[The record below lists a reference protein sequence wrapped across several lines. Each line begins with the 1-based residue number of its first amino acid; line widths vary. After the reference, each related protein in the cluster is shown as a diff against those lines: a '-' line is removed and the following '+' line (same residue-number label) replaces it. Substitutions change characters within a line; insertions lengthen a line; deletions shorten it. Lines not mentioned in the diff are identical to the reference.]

1 MQPHLLF
8 VIALLGR
15 FYPHFTDE
23 KTRLRSIR
31 SVRKGLKGVR
41 SWPIGL
47 SAFPQ
52 SWALRSTRFNKPSA
66 FQRAQSSLANVT
78 GFQDGGF

>member
-23 KTRLRSIR
+23 KTRLRSIC
-31 SVRKGLKGVR
+31 SVSKGLKGVR
-41 SWPIGL
+41 SWQIGL
-47 SAFPQ
+47 AAFPQ
-52 SWALRSTRFNKPSA
+52 SWALQSTRFNKPLPSKGL
-66 FQRAQSSLANVT
+66 RALANVT